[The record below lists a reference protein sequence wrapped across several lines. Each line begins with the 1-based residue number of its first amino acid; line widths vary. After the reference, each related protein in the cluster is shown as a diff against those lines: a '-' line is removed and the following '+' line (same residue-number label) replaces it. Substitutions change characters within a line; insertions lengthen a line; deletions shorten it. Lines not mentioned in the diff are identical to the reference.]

1 MIDFD
6 LILAVAAGI
15 GLLFL
20 LILYFKVQAFVALL
34 ICSIAVGLFAGLP
47 PAKIVESIQ
56 NGMASTLGFVAV
68 IVGLGALFGA
78 ILQHSGGVEALATAI
93 LNKTGEKKATW
104 ALVATGFIISIPV
117 FFDVGFIIL
126 VPVVYALQKKTSK
139 SLLLYALPLLAGLA
153 VSHAFIPPTPGPVV
167 VADILGAN
175 LSTVMLTGMIAG
187 IPAAIIA
194 GPVFGRFLSKRI
206 QVSAPENLPTIDGS
220 KKLPGASLVAF
231 LIILPLSLI
240 LLNTFFTSPLL
251 KGFTGSS
258 LVEYWLPLVGHP
270 FMALLIANLLA
281 WYLLGIRERYNKSE
295 LLEISTSSLAPA
307 GLIILITGA
316 GGVFKEMLTVT
327 GAGKMIALSMEQ
339 YHLPGVLFGFGTAW
353 SYVSCKALRRWP

>member
-56 NGMASTLGFVAV
+56 NGMALTLGFVAV

-187 IPAAIIA
+187 IPAAI
-194 GPVFGRFLSKRI
+194 LSRG
-206 QVSAPENLPTIDGS
+206 VYPHGS
-220 KKLPGASLVAF
+220 
-231 LIILPLSLI
+231 
-240 LLNTFFTSPLL
+240 
-251 KGFTGSS
+251 
-258 LVEYWLPLVGHP
+258 
-270 FMALLIANLLA
+270 
-281 WYLLGIRERYNKSE
+281 
-295 LLEISTSSLAPA
+295 
-307 GLIILITGA
+307 
-316 GGVFKEMLTVT
+316 
-327 GAGKMIALSMEQ
+327 
-339 YHLPGVLFGFGTAW
+339 
-353 SYVSCKALRRWP
+353 